1 MEYIS
6 DTVCVVAV
14 PTSKRAPHAQL
25 EDGGD
30 YLTTRYFEPLCH
42 VSKMW
47 TFFEIPNTL
56 EKHET

>member
-30 YLTTRYFEPLCH
+30 YLTRYFELLCH
-42 VSKMW
+42 VATMW
-47 TFFEIPNTL
+47 TFSEIPNIG
-56 EKHET
+56 KG